1 MPADSVSGRG
11 EAQGPP
17 TASGIAS
24 ASVATGDPSASG
36 APGAT
41 TASRTFDDPAPAFRT
56 PDDPAPQ
63 SEDPSTSATTG
74 DLSVPVTG
82 MTCAACAARVQRG
95 LERAE
100 GVERASV
107 NFGSERARV
116 RLGAGVSP
124 GVVVDAVRATGYGVA
139 TAEAR
144 LHVDGLLSA
153 HTGAPLEAALRR
165 VPGVIRADVDLAR
178 ELATVTSIAGAVT
191 PRALASAVRAAGYD
205 VAEVDAED
213 AADAEAARRE
223 ALVVRLWRRFLFA
236 GFAAAASMVLSM
248 PLMMD
253 AGAATRAGVAHRLLM
268 PVAEGTRSLLPWLFT
283 IDHDILRWSLLFL
296 TAAVMAWAGRQFFR
310 GAWSGLLHRSADM
323 NTLIAVG
330 TGAAFLLSAA
340 ATVAPGWFRSAGM
353 APDVYFEAVST
364 IIALVLLGKLL
375 EARAKGR
382 TSLAIRELIDL
393 QPRDAIRIEDGDEV
407 RVPAADLEVG
417 DVVLVRPGDRVP
429 VDGTVLEGAS
439 AVDESTFTGEPIP
452 VTKSSGDAVL
462 GGSVNGDGL
471 LRVRADRVGERT
483 ALAQVVDMVERAQG
497 ARPQIQ
503 RVVDRVAGVF
513 VPVVVAIA
521 AAALAAWLAFGPDP
535 RLPYGVVAFVSVLII
550 ACPCALGL
558 ATPTAVM
565 VATGRAARRG
575 LLFRGGDALERAAS
589 VTRVALDKTGTLTE
603 GRPRVVEIRPVG
615 VSVDELL
622 AAAGAAERGSAHPL
636 AEAIVAAAEDR
647 GIRPSPPAAFRSHG
661 GLGVSA
667 TVEDREIAVGNAAF
681 LREHGVPVAGDPSAA
696 ATEVF
701 VAIDGVLAG
710 SFVIA
715 DRLKPGAREAV
726 AALRRQGAEPLLV
739 TGDAEGPARD
749 IAARVGI
756 DDVRAGVLPAGKLAL
771 IEELQRAGHTV
782 AMVGDGVNDAPALAR
797 ADVGIAIGTGSD
809 VALEASDVTLVGGD
823 PRGVGAALG
832 IARRARR
839 VIRQNL
845 FWAFVYNVIGIPVAA
860 GALYPAFGL
869 LLSPALASA
878 AMALSSVSVVTN
890 SLRLARG

>member
-1 MPADSVSGRG
+1 MPAERVTAEAPERTHGPDAAPPGPGHGAAGPDDSRAPIHGPADSRP
-11 EAQGPP
+11 EA
-17 TASGIAS
+17 
-24 ASVATGDPSASG
+24 
-36 APGAT
+36 
-41 TASRTFDDPAPAFRT
+41 
-56 PDDPAPQ
+56 
-63 SEDPSTSATTG
+63 EDI
-74 DLSVPVTG
+74 SVPVTG

-95 LERAE
+95 LERTE
-100 GVERASV
+100 GVERATV

-124 GVVVDAVRATGYGVA
+124 AAVVDAVRATGYGVA

-144 LHVDGLLSA
+144 LHVAGLLSA
-153 HTGAPLEAALRR
+153 HTGAPLETALLR
-165 VPGVIRADVDLAR
+165 VPGVIRADVDLSR
-178 ELATVTSIAGAVT
+178 ELATVISIAGTTTA
-191 PRALASAVRAAGYD
+191 RALAEAVRAAGYD
-205 VAEVDAED
+205 VAEVDAEG
-213 AADAEAARRE
+213 AAEAEEARRG
-223 ALVVRLWRRFLFA
+223 ALVARLWRRFAFA
-236 GFAAAASMVLSM
+236 GVAAAVSMVLSM

-253 AGAATRAGVAHRLLM
+253 AGAAARAGVAHRLLM
-268 PVAEGTRSLLPWLFT
+268 PLAERTRSLLPWLFAV
-283 IDHDILRWSLLFL
+283 DHDVLRWVLLVL

-340 ATVAPGWFRSAGM
+340 ATVAPGWFRAAGM

-364 IIALVLLGKLL
+364 IIALVLLGKVL

-382 TSLAIRELIDL
+382 TSRAIRELIDL
-393 QPRDAIRIEDGDEV
+393 QPRDAIRIEDGIEV

-417 DVVLVRPGDRVP
+417 DLVLVRPGARVP
-429 VDGTVLEGAS
+429 VDGTVLEGQS
-439 AVDESTFTGEPIP
+439 AVDEATFTGEPIP
-452 VTKSSGDAVL
+452 VTKAPGDVVL

-497 ARPQIQ
+497 ARPPIQ

-513 VPVVVAIA
+513 VPIVVAVA
-521 AAALAAWLAFGPDP
+521 AVALAAWLVFGPDP

-603 GRPRVVEIRPVG
+603 GRPRVVDIRPVG

-622 AAAGAAERGSAHPL
+622 AAAGSGERGSGHPL
-636 AEAIVAAAEDR
+636 AQAIVGAAEDR
-647 GIRPSPPAAFRSHG
+647 GVRLSEPEAFRAHG
-661 GLGVSA
+661 GRGVSA
-667 TVEDREIAVGNAAF
+667 TVDGREIVVGNAAF
-681 LREHGVPVAGDPSAA
+681 LEERGVPVADDPSAA

-701 VAIDGVLAG
+701 VAIEGVLAG
-710 SFVIA
+710 SFVIS

-749 IAARVGI
+749 VAARVGI
-756 DDVRAGVLPAGKLAL
+756 DDVRAGVLPGDKLAI

-797 ADVGIAIGTGSD
+797 ADVGIAIGTGAD

-823 PRGVGAALG
+823 PRGVGAALA

-845 FWAFVYNVIGIPVAA
+845 FWAFVYNVIGIPIAA
-860 GALYPAFGL
+860 GVLYPAFGV
-869 LLSPALASA
+869 LLSPAFASA
-878 AMALSSVSVVTN
+878 AMAASSVSVVTN
-890 SLRLARG
+890 SLRLTRG